1 MDKDCGCRA
10 AVFAGMSVSY
20 KRVLW
25 IVITINAAMFLVE
38 MVAGVHGQSVA
49 LQADALDFLADSVTY
64 AISLYV
70 ISKPPAWRSWA
81 ALLKALSLGL
91 VGLWVLAWAIYNM
104 IYMGQPVA
112 LVMTWVGAM
121 ALLANIVCALLL
133 FRFRAG
139 DANVRS
145 VWICSRNDAIGN
157 LAVIA
162 AAGAVWL
169 SGSSW
174 PDLIVAVMM
183 AALFLR
189 GAAEIS
195 VHSWR
200 ELAKPPVPT
209 AAGEGG
215 QAVPSSDR

>member
-1 MDKDCGCRA
+1 
-10 AVFAGMSVSY
+10 
-20 KRVLW
+20 
-25 IVITINAAMFLVE
+25 
-38 MVAGVHGQSVA
+38 
-49 LQADALDFLADSVTY
+49 
-64 AISLYV
+64 
-70 ISKPPAWRSWA
+70 
-81 ALLKALSLGL
+81 
-91 VGLWVLAWAIYNM
+91 
-104 IYMGQPVA
+104 
-112 LVMTWVGAM
+112 
-121 ALLANIVCALLL
+121 
-133 FRFRAG
+133 
-139 DANVRS
+139 
-145 VWICSRNDAIGN
+145 
-157 LAVIA
+157 VIA

-195 VHSWR
+195 VQSWR